1 MRKMILFVSVAI
13 LALTL
18 GGLTQAKT
26 GKTKAAVQEHT
37 MKIAMTGGA
46 EVPGPGDTDGAGT
59 ANLTFNHDKGEV
71 CYDFTVSNIDTPTAA
86 HIHEGAVGKAGGPK
100 VPFKA
105 VNGAWKGCV
114 PADKAVIESIMKN
127 PGGFYVNVHNKEF
140 PNGAIRG
147 QLGK

>member
-26 GKTKAAVQEHT
+26 GKTKAAVRNIQ
-37 MKIAMTGGA
+37 MKVAMTGGA

-114 PADKAVIESIMKN
+114 PADKAVIKSIMK
-127 PGGFYVNVHNKEF
+127 F
-140 PNGAIRG
+140 
-147 QLGK
+147 